1 MISPLGNSINYS
13 ITPAVLHINLKINS
27 IDVYFFTI
35 ILEFSKIILGDEAL
49 SYVISTSYLP
59 IFLIAIENFIYFAN
73 FTIPNL

>member
-59 IFLIAIENFIYFAN
+59 IAIENFIYFAN